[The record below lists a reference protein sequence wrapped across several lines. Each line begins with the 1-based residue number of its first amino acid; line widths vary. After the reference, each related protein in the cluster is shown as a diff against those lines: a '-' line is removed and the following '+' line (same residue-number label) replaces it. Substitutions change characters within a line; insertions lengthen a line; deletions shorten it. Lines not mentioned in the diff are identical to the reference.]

1 MPDNTRVVS
10 SPCKNHCYNTSAH
23 PPASRREE
31 LFNLINEL
39 PTCYE
44 VVSGRAKLQHSSTPA
59 AAAAMEQQQRKRG
72 TEAAAGRPQQRTR
85 MVGA

>member
-1 MPDNTRVVS
+1 LS
-10 SPCKNHCYNTSAH
+10 LLLLLLWLAC
-23 PPASRREE
+23 REE